1 MKEPVAPTAPTR
13 PGLAARFD
21 DTQAMNDIHALVTA
35 LDGLTDGEVAA
46 SVGEIVARTGRPL
59 VRARMITAEVTED
72 RHGMPAAL
80 VDTDGTVV
88 AVGQDPGGPGVLVQ
102 VTTRDAAESA
112 GLVVAIDGLIIT
124 GRSPGPMDDGRARP
138 GRPCGPEQGKAHES
152 PADRERE
159 GDLP

>member
-1 MKEPVAPTAPTR
+1 MKESLAPAALIR
-13 PGLAARFD
+13 PGPAARYD
-21 DTQAMNDIHALVTA
+21 DTQAMNDIHALITA
-35 LDGLTDGEVAA
+35 MEALTDGEVAA

-59 VRARMITAEVTED
+59 APARMITAEVTGD

-102 VTTRDAAESA
+102 VTNLDAAESA

-124 GRSPGPMDDGRARP
+124 GRSPGPAAGRQARACRSRRGEAGRAR
-138 GRPCGPEQGKAHES
+138 ES
-152 PADRERE
+152 PSGPERE